1 MPINNIGVNLLLLYM
16 RRFPLEA
23 GKWRFSQWLNER
35 THKIETVARTS
46 YGFLMH
52 LNTRDFIQHT
62 IFVTGRWDDDVGRV
76 ILSRLKTDDVFVDI
90 GANVG
95 YFSLLASQICSKVIS
110 FEPNPTCLAQLN
122 RNIEINKRQNIDVRP
137 VGLADK
143 RDSYP
148 SELSG
153 GQQQRI
159 AIARALAMKPKLML
173 FDEPTSALDPE
184 LVGEVLKAM
193 SALARSGMTMV
204 IVTHELGFA
213 FEIANRVVFLDEGT
227 VAADGSPHDVLLKPE
242 HPRLKSF
249 VNRFHETADMLR
261 PFLEKR

>member
-46 YGFLMH
+46 YCFLMH

-95 YFSLLASQICSKVIS
+95 YFHCWHRKSAAKS
-110 FEPNPTCLAQLN
+110 FHSSPIP
-122 RNIEINKRQNIDVRP
+122 
-137 VGLADK
+137 
-143 RDSYP
+143 
-148 SELSG
+148 
-153 GQQQRI
+153 
-159 AIARALAMKPKLML
+159 RAL
-173 FDEPTSALDPE
+173 
-184 LVGEVLKAM
+184 
-193 SALARSGMTMV
+193 RS
-204 IVTHELGFA
+204 
-213 FEIANRVVFLDEGT
+213 
-227 VAADGSPHDVLLKPE
+227 
-242 HPRLKSF
+242 
-249 VNRFHETADMLR
+249 
-261 PFLEKR
+261 